1 MEQQKSTKQNKQTNE
16 NKIKNKQKNK
26 RKWSVDARNVWI
38 YSSKCYIKSLNFIKL
53 NLFIDKFNLIKFK
66 LLM

>member
-1 MEQQKSTKQNKQTNE
+1 MCVNQMTHKSYKWHCIAFRWMEQQKSTKQNKQTNE

-38 YSSKCYIKSLNFIKL
+38 YSSKYGKYAT
-53 NLFIDKFNLIKFK
+53 
-66 LLM
+66 

>member
-16 NKIKNKQKNK
+16 NKINLNKQKNK

-38 YSSKCYIKSLNFIKL
+38 YSSKYGKYAT
-53 NLFIDKFNLIKFK
+53 
-66 LLM
+66 

>member
-38 YSSKCYIKSLNFIKL
+38 YSSKYGKYAT
-53 NLFIDKFNLIKFK
+53 
-66 LLM
+66 